1 MYVLVG
7 ELSEYE
13 LVDVL
18 FVYVLAGGRFAYEL
32 AGVEEQNELAGVM
45 FLNVLVLANDAVAT
59 DNEAV
64 ATGVNQYLFGQLV
77 FWLHYLHFDSA

>member
-18 FVYVLAGGRFAYEL
+18 SVYVLADGRFVYEL
-32 AGVEEQNELAGVM
+32 AGAEEQNELADVV
-45 FLNVLVLANDAVAT
+45 FLNVLVLANDAVAI
-59 DNEAV
+59 DNEAA
-64 ATGVNQYLFGQLV
+64 ATGVNQYLFEQLV